1 MSAQI
6 PETVILD
13 GRPYDLCGA
22 KGESRLFDPR
32 DHGVTPISLTS
43 DCWRGYMS
51 TYLVEHGMLYL
62 DGIEIGLD
70 PRDPTGRDHLL
81 LSEVFGDLKLN
92 GNSSPGHYEI
102 LEYPIA
108 FTGGLL
114 LGREFVNETYVH
126 MGFHPAYGFRHVVEL
141 VLNEGQVVTQLNR
154 SREME
159 EVRKKMARGDWDG
172 SHSQPEWIGSC
183 LEIEYS

>member
-13 GRPYDLCGA
+13 GRPFDLCGA
-22 KGESRLFDPR
+22 KGENRLFDPR

-43 DCWRGYMS
+43 DCWRGFMS
-51 TYLVEHGMLYL
+51 TYLIVDETLYL

-70 PRDPTGRDHLL
+70 PRDPTGRDHEL
-81 LSEVFGDLKLN
+81 LSELFGNLKLN
-92 GNSSPGHYEI
+92 GSSTPGHYEN

-114 LGREFVNETYVH
+114 LGRGFVNETYVH
-126 MGFHPAYGFRHVVEL
+126 MGFHLAYGFRHVVEL
-141 VLNEGQVVTQLNR
+141 ELNEGQVVTRVDR

-159 EVRKKMARGDWDG
+159 EVRMKMLRGDWDG
-172 SHSQPEWIGSC
+172 TQSLPAWIESC
-183 LEIEYS
+183 SESF

>member
-13 GRPYDLCGA
+13 GRPFDLCGA
-22 KGESRLFDPR
+22 KGENRLFDPN

-51 TYLVEHGMLYL
+51 TYLVEHGMLFL

-70 PRDPTGRDHLL
+70 PRDPTGHDHLI
-81 LSEVFGDLKLN
+81 LSELFGDLKLN
-92 GNSSPGHYEI
+92 GKSTPGHYEN

-114 LGREFVNETYVH
+114 LGRGFISETFVH
-126 MGFHPAYGFRHVVEL
+126 MGFHPVYGFRDVVEL
-141 VLNEGQVVTQLNR
+141 VLNEGQVVMQVDR
-154 SREME
+154 SHEME
-159 EVRKKMARGDWDG
+159 EVRKKMTQCGWDG
-172 SHSQPEWIGSC
+172 SQSQPEWIESC
-183 LEIEYS
+183 FEIEYS

>member
-1 MSAQI
+1 
-6 PETVILD
+6 
-13 GRPYDLCGA
+13 
-22 KGESRLFDPR
+22 
-32 DHGVTPISLTS
+32 
-43 DCWRGYMS
+43 MS
-51 TYLVEHGMLYL
+51 TYLVEEGMLYL

-81 LSEVFGDLKLN
+81 LSELFGQSKLN
-92 GNSSPGHYEI
+92 GSSSPGHYEN

-114 LGREFVNETYVH
+114 LGRGFINDTYVR

-141 VLNEGQVVTQLNR
+141 WLNEGQVVTRVDR

-159 EVRKKMARGDWDG
+159 EVRITMVRGDWNG
-172 SHSQPEWIGSC
+172 THSLPEWIESC
-183 LEIEYS
+183 FESF

>member
-1 MSAQI
+1 MAAQI

-13 GRPYDLCGA
+13 GRPYDLCEA
-22 KGESRLFDPR
+22 KGENLLFDPR

-51 TYLVEHGMLYL
+51 TYLVVDGTLYL
-62 DGIEIGLD
+62 DEIEIGLD
-70 PRDPTGRDHLL
+70 PRDPTGRDHLR
-81 LSEVFGDLKLN
+81 LSELFGNLKRN
-92 GNSSPGHYEI
+92 GSSTPGHYES

-114 LGREFVNETYVH
+114 LGRGFINETYAR

-141 VLNEGQVVTQLNR
+141 ALNEGQVVLAVDR

-159 EVRKKMARGDWDG
+159 EVRMKMACGDWDAT
-172 SHSQPEWIGSC
+172 HPLPEWIES
-183 LEIEYS
+183 